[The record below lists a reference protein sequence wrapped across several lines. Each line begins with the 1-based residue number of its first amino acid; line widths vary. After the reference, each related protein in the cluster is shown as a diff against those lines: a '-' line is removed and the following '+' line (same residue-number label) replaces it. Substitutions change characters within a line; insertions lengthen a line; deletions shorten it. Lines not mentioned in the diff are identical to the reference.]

1 MSRTIDERV
10 VEMKFDNKQFETNV
24 RTSMSTLEKLKDSL
38 NMRGAAKSFE
48 ELDKASKKVDMSGLG
63 SAVESVRLKFSALQ
77 VVAITAL
84 QNITNSAISA
94 GERLVRALSIDQV
107 SAGWDK
113 LAKKTTSVA
122 TLVAQGYDMSTVEE
136 QLERLNWFTDETS
149 YNFTDMVDSISKFT
163 AAGQDLKSSVS
174 AMEGIANW
182 AALSG
187 QNASTASRAMYQLSQ
202 AMGAGVMRL
211 EDYKSI
217 QTANMDTA
225 EFRQKCLDA
234 AVALGTLKKQADGT
248 YISIANGLNGT
259 AEAFT
264 KSQFTTQLTKGAWLT
279 SDVMMKV
286 FNDYSAAVDQI
297 YEYAEEKGITASQA
311 IKELGGSV
319 DAFGLKAFLAAQE
332 AKTFADAIDAT
343 KDAVSTGWMKTFEL
357 IFGNYEE
364 QRVLWTDLANALW
377 DVFASGA
384 ERRNAL
390 LEEWADLGGRTTLV
404 EAFWAA
410 WNNVAEVLGIVKEA
424 FREVFPPATGEQ
436 LLSIT
441 KALKSFADSLKISEE
456 TAGKLRR
463 TFKGLF
469 SIVDIFR
476 KLVGG
481 VFRTALKVL
490 CQLLGMADADLL
502 GLTARVGD
510 AITKFRD
517 WLTENNYI
525 TKGLEALVG
534 AISAVIKKIR
544 EWIKKLWDLP
554 QVQNAFK
561 KVSQAVQDCMANFEK
576 YIGIGID
583 KIGEFFSQLKNLDSI
598 TLKDIGAAFKNV
610 GNNILTYFVNIF
622 GSFGTFQD
630 LVNNM
635 RYSVKSRFLE
645 MGESV
650 DGLRNRIF
658 DFVLEARS
666 KVKSNFGIGEI
677 LTLGIGTGLI
687 VTIRKVDKIIA
698 AVKKPLA
705 EIGKVLGNFNGIL
718 VSVKNAVNA
727 SVSEI
732 KSRAVLNVA
741 KSIGI
746 LAASIVVLTLV
757 DQDKLWSAVGALAA
771 LASVMVA
778 VSAAMALINKFL
790 GGNFKN
796 SLSIVSLAAS
806 ILILVA
812 ALKKMEE
819 LDSTK
824 VHNNAAVLGVLGA
837 GLVLFAGLLGKY
849 VPHLSKGALGLVAIA
864 VSLKIIASALKDL
877 DGVDLES
884 LNRSVGILIGIIVGL
899 VIVSVACSSITIG
912 AGAGILALVIALKVL
927 INVLNSFGN
936 LDVAK
941 MRANMDVFS
950 AIFSKFIWL
959 MAASSLAGKNAARGG
974 LGILAMSA
982 ALVLI
987 MISFK
992 MIAGM
997 DIGTLHRVTAV
1008 VTQLLTVFG
1017 RLMVLSIFAGPNAA
1031 KAGVMLLAV
1040 SGALIL
1046 LAGAMVILGHLKPE
1060 GIKQALGII
1069 AVLELLFMGLIAV
1082 TSLAKD
1088 CKGTLIVVAVTIGIL
1103 VAALGA
1109 LSMIEDQSKL
1119 RNVAACLSVIIAAF
1133 TVLVASTSLV
1143 KKATGTMIVMTVIV
1157 AALGGILFA
1166 LSSLPMKSVL
1176 PVAEALSLLLVA
1188 MSASLLILS
1197 GVKYVAPTAMTA
1209 MGIMIAIVAG
1219 LAVIVGVL
1227 ARFDLGNSAEIAV
1240 GLSTLLMSLSKS
1252 CAILTVVGL
1261 GGGAAYAGIG
1271 ALITLIAAM
1280 GVLMEAIGRLVA
1292 DNVLNEEN
1300 LLKAIEILNVIGNGI
1315 GTFIGS
1321 IVGGVMGGIS
1331 SSLPQVGKDLSD
1343 FMTNL
1348 QPFIDG
1354 AKSITHEMLD
1364 GVNALA
1370 QTILILTAANVIDGL
1385 GRWFTGGR
1393 SLSSFA
1399 DEVKPLGT
1407 ALKEFAG
1414 EVKGLNVDD
1423 VAKAAEAGLHLA
1435 EMISLLPTKGGLNK
1449 LFTGSVDIDK
1459 FKTQMGAF
1467 AEGITA
1473 FADKVDGLK
1482 TDDISK
1488 ATDAG
1493 KAIAEMMQ
1501 AFPTTGSTIEKF
1513 FKGETDMSVF
1523 GTQLVSFGKSIKDYA
1538 ESVADLRG
1546 DVVTN
1551 SVTAGKALAE
1561 LANSVPKSGSEFLT
1575 ALIGENNIG
1584 TFGSQIVSFGKA
1596 MKDYAESVTGLKPD
1610 VVENSRNIADTL
1622 VELAKSVPTSGAALK
1637 NLFKGENNIATF
1649 GEQLSDFGKSFVEFY
1664 NSVGE
1669 IEASKLSGI
1678 VTEIDRLVGIATAIG
1693 DTEKGAMSGF
1703 AKGLKDLGK
1712 AGIDGL
1718 INSFNN
1724 ASIQISTVI
1733 DLLIGVIGS
1742 KNEKFVSAGKTMMT
1756 KLASGIKSGGPQCRS
1771 SAASLLSDCLT
1782 AINSRASEF
1791 YSAGLNAAAEF
1802 ANGITA
1808 NTYLAVAR
1816 ASAMAAAAAAAA
1828 RSELDIHS
1836 PSGVG
1841 YGIGEFFGLGFVNAL
1856 GDYTSRSYTAGESI
1870 GNAARE
1876 GLRTAISKLG
1886 EFVENDIDTQ
1896 PTIRPVLDLSNVS
1909 SGVGK
1914 LSALMS
1920 RTQAMKISAGMDR
1933 ESSGTIQNGNEKS
1946 SIANNYNFTQNNY
1959 SPKSLSRIDIYRQ
1972 TKNQF
1977 AALKGLVEA

>member
-48 ELDKASKKVDMSGLG
+48 ELDKASKKVDMSELG

-864 VSLKIIASALKDL
+864 VSLKIMASALKDL
-877 DGVDLES
+877 DGIDLQNI
-884 LNRSVGILIGIIVGL
+884 NRSVGILIGIIVGL
-899 VIVSVACSSITIG
+899 VVVSAACRSITIG
-912 AGAGILALVIALKVL
+912 AGASILALVIALKVL

-1017 RLMVLSIFAGPNAA
+1017 RLIVLSIFAGPNAA

-1040 SGALIL
+1040 SGALVL

-1678 VTEIDRLVGIATAIG
+1678 VTEIDRLVGIATSIG

-1733 DLLIGVIGS
+1733 DLLISVIGS

-1771 SAASLLSDCLT
+1771 AAASLLSDCLT
-1782 AINSRASEF
+1782 AVNNRASAF
-1791 YSAGLNAAAEF
+1791 YTAGMNVASEF
-1802 ANGITA
+1802 ANGIAA
-1808 NTYLAVAR
+1808 NTYLAVAK
-1816 ASAMAAAAAAAA
+1816 AAAMAGAAAAAA

-1836 PSGVG
+1836 PSGIS
-1841 YGIGEFFGLGFVNAL
+1841 YGIGEFFGLGFINAL
-1856 GDYTSRSYTAGESI
+1856 GDYASRSYTAGESI

-1876 GLRTAISKLG
+1876 GLRTAISKIG
-1886 EFVENDIDTQ
+1886 EFVENGIDTQ

-1909 SGVGK
+1909 NGVGK

-1920 RTQAMKISAGMDR
+1920 RTQAMKISAGMER

>member
-113 LAKKTTSVA
+113 LTKKTSSVQ
-122 TLVAQGYDMSTVEE
+122 TLVNSTGKTVDEINSY
-136 QLERLNWFTDETS
+136 LEKLMWYSDETS
-149 YNFTDMVDSISKFT
+149 YGFTDMTSALATMVSSGGDINKLIPMIEGVANATAFAGKGASEFSRIMQYAVNQAYSLGYMQVADWKTIEGATVNSKQLIQSLITAGEELGKIKKGSVTIENFRSTLADKWVDKEVMESGFGAFSKVT
-163 AAGQDLKSSVS
+163 EEIYKGIQD
-174 AMEGIANW
+174 
-182 AALSG
+182 
-187 QNASTASRAMYQLSQ
+187 
-202 AMGAGVMRL
+202 
-211 EDYKSI
+211 
-217 QTANMDTA
+217 
-225 EFRQKCLDA
+225 
-234 AVALGTLKKQADGT
+234 GTFKNYADGLAKIGDKFGEFA
-248 YISIANGLNGT
+248 YR
-259 AEAFT
+259 
-264 KSQFTTQLTKGAWLT
+264 
-279 SDVMMKV
+279 
-286 FNDYSAAVDQI
+286 AA
-297 YEYAEEKGITASQA
+297 AS
-311 IKELGGSV
+311 S
-319 DAFGLKAFLAAQE
+319 QE
-332 AKTFADAIDAT
+332 AKSFAEAIDAT
-343 KDAVSTGWMKTFEL
+343 KDAVSSGWMKTFEL

-364 QRVLWTDLANALW
+364 QRVLWTDLSNALW

-384 ERRNAL
+384 ERRNAV
-390 LEEWADLGGRTTLV
+390 LEEWANLGGRTTLV

-410 WNNVAEVLGIVKEA
+410 WNNVAEVLGVVRDA
-424 FREVFPPATGEQ
+424 FREVFPPATAEQ

-441 KALKSFADSLKISEE
+441 KALKSFADSLKISEDM
-456 TAGKLRR
+456 ADKLRR

-481 VFRTALKVL
+481 VFKTAIKML
-490 CQLLGMADADLL
+490 CQLLGMADTDLL
-502 GLTARVGD
+502 SLTARIGD

-561 KVSQAVQDCMANFEK
+561 KVSQAVKDCMANFEK
-576 YIGIGID
+576 YIGIGIS

-771 LASVMVA
+771 LAGVMVA

-849 VPHLSKGALGLVAIA
+849 VPHLSKGALGLIAIA

-877 DGVDLES
+877 DGIDLQNI
-884 LNRSVGILIGIIVGL
+884 NRSVGILIGIIVGL
-899 VIVSVACSSITIG
+899 VVVSAACSSITIG

-959 MAASSLAGKNAARGG
+959 MAASSLAGKNATRGG

-1008 VTQLLTVFG
+1008 ITQLLTVFG

-1103 VAALGA
+1103 VTALGA

-1119 RNVAACLSVIIAAF
+1119 RNVAVCLSAIIAAF

-1166 LSSLPMKSVL
+1166 LSSLPMNSVL

-1300 LLKAIEILNVIGNGI
+1300 LTKAIEILNVIGNGI

-1321 IVGGVMGGIS
+1321 IVGGVMGGIL

-1414 EVKGLNVDD
+1414 EVKDLNVDD

-1449 LFTGSVDIDK
+1449 LFTGSVDVDK
-1459 FKTQMGAF
+1459 FKTQMAAF

-1473 FADKVDGLK
+1473 FAGKVDGLK

-1523 GTQLVSFGKSIKDYA
+1523 GTQLVGFGESIKKYA
-1538 ESVADLRG
+1538 EKVTGLRADVI
-1546 DVVTN
+1546 DN

-1561 LANSVPKSGSEFLT
+1561 LANAVPKSGSDFLT

-1584 TFGSQIVSFGKA
+1584 TFGSQLVSFGESIK
-1596 MKDYAESVTGLKPD
+1596 KYAEKVTGLKPD
-1610 VVENSRNIADTL
+1610 VVENSRNIANTL

-1637 NLFKGENNIATF
+1637 NLFTGENNIAKF

-1669 IEASKLSGI
+1669 IEASKLAGV
-1678 VTEIDRLVGIATAIG
+1678 VTEIGRLVDIAATIG
-1693 DTEKGAMSGF
+1693 DSEKGAMSGF

-1718 INSFNN
+1718 VNSFND
-1724 ASIQISTVI
+1724 AGIRISAVI
-1733 DLLIGVIGS
+1733 DLLVGIIGS

-1756 KLASGIKSGGPQCRS
+1756 KLASGIKFGGPQCRS
-1771 SAASLLSDCLT
+1771 SAASILSDCIT
-1782 AINSRASEF
+1782 AINSKASEF
-1791 YSAGLNAAAEF
+1791 YSAGLNSAEKF
-1802 ANGITA
+1802 ANGIAA

-1816 ASAMAAAAAAAA
+1816 ASEMAAAAAAAA
-1828 RSELDIHS
+1828 G
-1836 PSGVG
+1836 SG
-1841 YGIGEFFGLGFVNAL
+1841 IE
-1856 GDYTSRSYTAGESI
+1856 I
-1870 GNAARE
+1870 
-1876 GLRTAISKLG
+1876 
-1886 EFVENDIDTQ
+1886 Q

-1909 SGVGK
+1909 NGVGK
-1914 LSALMS
+1914 LTALMS
-1920 RTQAMKISAGMDR
+1920 KTQAMKISAGMNR
-1933 ESSGTIQNGNEKS
+1933 ESSGTNQNGNDKTS
-1946 SIANNYNFTQNNY
+1946 VANNYNFTQNNY

>member
-864 VSLKIIASALKDL
+864 VSLKIMASALKDL
-877 DGVDLES
+877 DGIDLQNI
-884 LNRSVGILIGIIVGL
+884 NRSVGILIGIIVGL
-899 VIVSVACSSITIG
+899 VVVSAACSSITIG
-912 AGAGILALVIALKVL
+912 AGASILALVIALKVL

-1017 RLMVLSIFAGPNAA
+1017 RLIVLSIFAGPNAA

-1040 SGALIL
+1040 SGALVL

-1133 TVLVASTSLV
+1133 TILVASTSLV

-1166 LSSLPMKSVL
+1166 LSSLPMNSVL

-1300 LLKAIEILNVIGNGI
+1300 LTKAIEILNVIGNGI

-1321 IVGGVMGGIS
+1321 IVGGIMGGIS

-1385 GRWFTGGR
+1385 SRWFTGGR

-1399 DEVKPLGT
+1399 DEIKPLGT

-1449 LFTGSVDIDK
+1449 LFTGSVDVDK
-1459 FKTQMGAF
+1459 FKTQMAAF

-1473 FADKVDGLK
+1473 FAGKVDGLK

-1523 GTQLVSFGKSIKDYA
+1523 GTQLVGFGESMKGYA
-1538 ESVADLRG
+1538 ESVAGLRG
-1546 DVVTN
+1546 DVINN

-1561 LANSVPKSGSEFLT
+1561 LANTVPKSGSDFLT

-1584 TFGSQIVSFGKA
+1584 TFGTQIVSFGEA
-1596 MKDYAESVTGLKPD
+1596 MKSYAESVTGLKPD
-1610 VVENSRNIADTL
+1610 VVENSRNIANTL
-1622 VELAKSVPTSGAALK
+1622 IELAKSVPTSGAALK
-1637 NLFKGENNIATF
+1637 NLFTGENNIAKF

-1669 IEASKLSGI
+1669 IEASKLTGI
-1678 VTEIDRLVGIATAIG
+1678 VTEIGRLVDITATIG
-1693 DTEKGAMSGF
+1693 DSEKGAMSGF
-1703 AKGLKDLGK
+1703 AKGLKDLSK

-1718 INSFNN
+1718 VNSFND
-1724 ASIQISTVI
+1724 AGVRISAVI
-1733 DLLIGVIGS
+1733 DLLVGIIGS

-1756 KLASGIKSGGPQCRS
+1756 KLASGIKSGGSQCRS
-1771 SAASLLSDCLT
+1771 SAASILSDCIT
-1782 AINSRASEF
+1782 AINSKASEF
-1791 YSAGLNAAAEF
+1791 YSAGLNSAEKF
-1802 ANGITA
+1802 ANGIAA

-1816 ASAMAAAAAAAA
+1816 ASEMAAAAAAAA
-1828 RSELDIHS
+1828 G
-1836 PSGVG
+1836 SG
-1841 YGIGEFFGLGFVNAL
+1841 IE
-1856 GDYTSRSYTAGESI
+1856 I
-1870 GNAARE
+1870 
-1876 GLRTAISKLG
+1876 
-1886 EFVENDIDTQ
+1886 Q

-1909 SGVGK
+1909 NGVGK
-1914 LSALMS
+1914 LTALTS
-1920 RTQAMKISAGMDR
+1920 KTQAMKISAGMNR
-1933 ESSGTIQNGNEKS
+1933 ESSGTNQNGNDKTS
-1946 SIANNYNFTQNNY
+1946 VANNYNFTQNNY

>member
-113 LAKKTTSVA
+113 LTKKTSSVQ
-122 TLVAQGYDMSTVEE
+122 TLVNSTGKTVDEINSY
-136 QLERLNWFTDETS
+136 LEKLMWYSDETS
-149 YNFTDMVDSISKFT
+149 YGFTDMTSALATMVSSGGDINKLIPMIEGVANATAFAGKGASEFSRIMQYAVNQAYSLGYMQVQDWKTIEGATVNSKQLIQSLITAGEELGKIKKGSVTIENFRSTLADKWVDKEVMESGFGAFSKVT
-163 AAGQDLKSSVS
+163 EEIYKGIQD
-174 AMEGIANW
+174 
-182 AALSG
+182 
-187 QNASTASRAMYQLSQ
+187 
-202 AMGAGVMRL
+202 
-211 EDYKSI
+211 
-217 QTANMDTA
+217 
-225 EFRQKCLDA
+225 
-234 AVALGTLKKQADGT
+234 GTFKNYADGLAKIGDKFGEFA
-248 YISIANGLNGT
+248 YR
-259 AEAFT
+259 
-264 KSQFTTQLTKGAWLT
+264 
-279 SDVMMKV
+279 
-286 FNDYSAAVDQI
+286 AA
-297 YEYAEEKGITASQA
+297 AS
-311 IKELGGSV
+311 S
-319 DAFGLKAFLAAQE
+319 QE
-332 AKTFADAIDAT
+332 AKSFAEAIDAT
-343 KDAVSTGWMKTFEL
+343 KDAVSSGWMKTFEL

-364 QRVLWTDLANALW
+364 QRVLWTDLSNALW

-384 ERRNAL
+384 ERRNAV
-390 LEEWADLGGRTTLV
+390 LEEWANLGGRTTLV

-410 WNNVAEVLGIVKEA
+410 WNNVAEVLGVVRDA
-424 FREVFPPATGEQ
+424 FREVFPPATAEQ

-441 KALKSFADSLKISEE
+441 KALKSFADSLKISED
-456 TAGKLRR
+456 TADKLRR

-481 VFRTALKVL
+481 VFKTAIKML
-490 CQLLGMADADLL
+490 CQLLGMADTDLL
-502 GLTARVGD
+502 SLTARIGD
-510 AITKFRD
+510 VITKFRD

-576 YIGIGID
+576 YIGIGIN

-610 GNNILTYFVNIF
+610 GNTILTYFVNIF
-622 GSFGTFQD
+622 GSFGNFQD
-630 LVNNM
+630 LVNKM
-635 RYSVKSRFLE
+635 RYTVKTRFLE
-645 MGESV
+645 MSESV

-677 LTLGIGTGLI
+677 LTLGVGTGLI
-687 VTIRKVDKIIA
+687 ATIRKVNKIIA

-727 SVSEI
+727 HISEI

-741 KSIGI
+741 RSIEILAKSIGI
-746 LAASIVVLTLV
+746 IAASIVVLTLV

-771 LASVMVA
+771 LAGVLVA
-778 VSAAMALINKFL
+778 VSAAMAVINKFL

-796 SLSIVSLAAS
+796 SLSIVSMAAS

-824 VHNNAAVLGVLGA
+824 VYNSAAVLGVLGA
-837 GLVLFAGLLGKY
+837 GLVLFAGLLGKL

-912 AGAGILALVIALKVL
+912 AGAGILALVISLKIL
-927 INVLNSFGN
+927 INVLKSFGDLN
-936 LDVAK
+936 VAK
-941 MRANMDVFS
+941 MRASMDVFS

-959 MAASSLAGKNAARGG
+959 MAVSSLAGKNAARGG

-1119 RNVAACLSVIIAAF
+1119 RNVAVCLSAIIAAF

-1166 LSSLPMKSVL
+1166 LSSLPMNSVL

-1197 GVKYVAPTAMTA
+1197 GVKYVALTA
-1209 MGIMIAIVAG
+1209 MGIMIAIVVG

-1300 LLKAIEILNVIGNGI
+1300 LTKAIEILNVIGNGI

-1321 IVGGVMGGIS
+1321 IVGGIMGGIS

-1385 GRWFTGGR
+1385 SRWFTGGR

-1414 EVKGLNVDD
+1414 EVKDLNVDD

-1449 LFTGSVDIDK
+1449 LFTGSVDVDK
-1459 FKTQMGAF
+1459 FKTQMAAF

-1473 FADKVDGLK
+1473 FAGKVDGLK

-1523 GTQLVSFGKSIKDYA
+1523 GTQLVGFGESIKKYA
-1538 ESVADLRG
+1538 EKVTGLRADVI
-1546 DVVTN
+1546 DN

-1561 LANSVPKSGSEFLT
+1561 LANAVPKSGSDFLT

-1584 TFGSQIVSFGKA
+1584 TFGSQLVSFGESIK
-1596 MKDYAESVTGLKPD
+1596 KYAEKVTGLKPD
-1610 VVENSRNIADTL
+1610 VVENSRNIANTL

-1637 NLFKGENNIATF
+1637 NLFTGENNIAKF
-1649 GEQLSDFGKSFVEFY
+1649 GEQLSDFGKSFVDFY

-1669 IEASKLSGI
+1669 IEASKLTGI
-1678 VTEIDRLVGIATAIG
+1678 VTEIGRLVDIAATIG
-1693 DTEKGAMSGF
+1693 DAEKGAMSGF

-1718 INSFNN
+1718 INSFAN
-1724 ASIQISTVI
+1724 AGTQISTAI
-1733 DLLIGVIGS
+1733 DLLVGVIGS
-1742 KNEKFVSAGKTMMT
+1742 KNEKFVSAGKTMMI

-1771 SAASLLSDCLT
+1771 STASLLSDCLT
-1782 AINSRASEF
+1782 AINSRASDF

-1836 PSGVG
+1836 PSGVS

-1856 GDYTSRSYTAGESI
+1856 GDYANRSYAAGESI

-1876 GLRTAISKLG
+1876 GLRTAISKIG
-1886 EFVENDIDTQ
+1886 EFVENGIDTQ

-1977 AALKGLVEA
+1977 AALKGLVET

>member
-390 LEEWADLGGRTTLV
+390 LKEWADLGGRTTLV

-410 WNNVAEVLGIVKEA
+410 WNNVAEVLGVVRDA

-436 LLSIT
+436 LLNIT
-441 KALKSFADSLKISEE
+441 KALKSFADSLKISED

-534 AISAVIKKIR
+534 AISTVIKKIR

-864 VSLKIIASALKDL
+864 VSLKIMASALKDL
-877 DGVDLES
+877 DGIDLQNI
-884 LNRSVGILIGIIVGL
+884 NRSVGILIGIIVGL
-899 VIVSVACSSITIG
+899 VVVSAACSSITIG
-912 AGAGILALVIALKVL
+912 AGASILALVIALKVL

-1040 SGALIL
+1040 SGALVL

-1088 CKGTLIVVAVTIGIL
+1088 CKGTLIVIAVTIGIL

-1119 RNVAACLSVIIAAF
+1119 RNVATCLSVIIAAF

-1166 LSSLPMKSVL
+1166 LSSLPMNSVL

-1300 LLKAIEILNVIGNGI
+1300 LMKAIEILNVIGNGI

-1449 LFTGSVDIDK
+1449 LFTGSVDVDK

-1493 KAIAEMMQ
+1493 KAIAEMMR

-1523 GTQLVSFGKSIKDYA
+1523 GTQLVDFGKAMNDYST
-1538 ESVADLRG
+1538 SVADLDKG
-1546 DVVTN
+1546 VVDN
-1551 SVTAGKALAE
+1551 SVSAGKALSE
-1561 LANSVPKSGSEFLT
+1561 LANSIPKNGGAVSKAIFGESN
-1575 ALIGENNIG
+1575 IGE
-1584 TFGSQIVSFGKA
+1584 FGNQLIAFGKA
-1596 MKDYAESVTGLKPD
+1596 MNDYSTSVADLDKGIVD
-1610 VVENSRNIADTL
+1610 NSIAIGNTL

-1678 VTEIDRLVGIATAIG
+1678 VTEIDRLVGIATSIG
-1693 DTEKGAMSGF
+1693 DAEKGAMSGF

-1724 ASIQISTVI
+1724 ASIQINAVI

-1756 KLASGIKSGGPQCRS
+1756 KLASGIRSGGPQCRS
-1771 SAASLLSDCLT
+1771 SAVSLLSECLT
-1782 AINSRASEF
+1782 ATNSRASEF

-1836 PSGVG
+1836 PSGIS

-1856 GDYTSRSYTAGESI
+1856 GDYANRSYTAGESI

-1876 GLRTAISKLG
+1876 GLRTAISKIG
-1886 EFVENDIDTQ
+1886 EFVENGIDTQ

-1920 RTQAMKISAGMDR
+1920 RTQAMKISAGIER

>member
-113 LAKKTTSVA
+113 LTKKTSSVQ
-122 TLVAQGYDMSTVEE
+122 TLVNSTGKTVDEINSY
-136 QLERLNWFTDETS
+136 LEKLMWYSDETS
-149 YNFTDMVDSISKFT
+149 YGFTDMTSALATMVSSGGDINKLIPMIEGVANATAFAGKGASEFSRIMQYAVNQAYSLGYMQVADWKTIEGATVNSKQLIQSLITAGEELGKIKKGSVTIENFRSTLADKWVDKEVMESGFGAFSKVT
-163 AAGQDLKSSVS
+163 EEIYKGIQD
-174 AMEGIANW
+174 
-182 AALSG
+182 
-187 QNASTASRAMYQLSQ
+187 
-202 AMGAGVMRL
+202 
-211 EDYKSI
+211 
-217 QTANMDTA
+217 
-225 EFRQKCLDA
+225 
-234 AVALGTLKKQADGT
+234 GTFKNYADGLAKIGDKFGEFA
-248 YISIANGLNGT
+248 YR
-259 AEAFT
+259 
-264 KSQFTTQLTKGAWLT
+264 
-279 SDVMMKV
+279 
-286 FNDYSAAVDQI
+286 AA
-297 YEYAEEKGITASQA
+297 AS
-311 IKELGGSV
+311 S
-319 DAFGLKAFLAAQE
+319 QE
-332 AKTFADAIDAT
+332 AKSFAEAIDAT
-343 KDAVSTGWMKTFEL
+343 KDAVSSGWMKTFEL

-364 QRVLWTDLANALW
+364 QRVLWTDLSNALW

-384 ERRNAL
+384 ERRNAV
-390 LEEWADLGGRTTLV
+390 LEEWANLGGRTTLV

-410 WNNVAEVLGIVKEA
+410 WNNVAEVLGVVRDA
-424 FREVFPPATGEQ
+424 FREVFPPATAEQ

-441 KALKSFADSLKISEE
+441 KALKSFADSLKISED
-456 TAGKLRR
+456 TADKLRR

-469 SIVDIFR
+469 SVVDIFR

-481 VFRTALKVL
+481 VFKTAIKLL
-490 CQLLGMADADLL
+490 CQLLGMADTDLL
-502 GLTARVGD
+502 SLTARIGD

-561 KVSQAVQDCMANFEK
+561 KVSQAVKDCMANFEK
-576 YIGIGID
+576 YIGIGIS

-771 LASVMVA
+771 LAGVMVA

-849 VPHLSKGALGLVAIA
+849 VPHLSKGALGLIAIA

-877 DGVDLES
+877 DGIDLQNI
-884 LNRSVGILIGIIVGL
+884 NRSVGILIGIIVGL
-899 VIVSVACSSITIG
+899 VVVSAACSSITIG

-959 MAASSLAGKNAARGG
+959 MAASSLAGKNATRGG

-1119 RNVAACLSVIIAAF
+1119 RNVAVCLSAIIAAF

-1166 LSSLPMKSVL
+1166 LSSLPMNSVL

-1227 ARFDLGNSAEIAV
+1227 ARFDLGNSAEIAF

-1252 CAILTVVGL
+1252 CAILAVVGL

-1300 LLKAIEILNVIGNGI
+1300 LTKAIEILNVIGNGI

-1414 EVKGLNVDD
+1414 EVKDLNVDD

-1449 LFTGSVDIDK
+1449 LFTGSVDVDK
-1459 FKTQMGAF
+1459 FKTQMAAF

-1473 FADKVDGLK
+1473 FAGKVDGLK

-1523 GTQLVSFGKSIKDYA
+1523 GTQLVGFGESMQKYA

-1546 DVVTN
+1546 DVVNN

-1561 LANSVPKSGSEFLT
+1561 LANSIPKNGGAISKAIFGESN
-1575 ALIGENNIG
+1575 IGE
-1584 TFGSQIVSFGKA
+1584 FGNQIVGFGESMQK
-1596 MKDYAESVTGLKPD
+1596 YAESVTGLDPD
-1610 VVENSRNIADTL
+1610 VVENSRNIANTL

-1637 NLFKGENNIATF
+1637 NLFTGENNIAKF

-1669 IEASKLSGI
+1669 IEASKLTGI
-1678 VTEIDRLVGIATAIG
+1678 VTEIGRLVDIAATIG

-1718 INSFNN
+1718 VNSFND
-1724 ASIQISTVI
+1724 ASIRISAVI
-1733 DLLIGVIGS
+1733 DLLIGIIGS

-1782 AINSRASEF
+1782 AINRKASEF
-1791 YSAGLNAAAEF
+1791 YSAGLNAAEEF
-1802 ANGITA
+1802 ANGIAA

-1816 ASAMAAAAAAAA
+1816 ASEMAAAAAAAA
-1828 RSELDIHS
+1828 G
-1836 PSGVG
+1836 SG
-1841 YGIGEFFGLGFVNAL
+1841 IE
-1856 GDYTSRSYTAGESI
+1856 I
-1870 GNAARE
+1870 
-1876 GLRTAISKLG
+1876 
-1886 EFVENDIDTQ
+1886 Q

-1909 SGVGK
+1909 KGVGK
-1914 LSALMS
+1914 LTALTS
-1920 RTQAMKISAGMDR
+1920 KTQAMKISAGMDR
-1933 ESSGTIQNGNEKS
+1933 ENSGTNQNGNEKS

-1977 AALKGLVEA
+1977 AALKGLVET

>member
-48 ELDKASKKVDMSGLG
+48 ELDKASKKVDMSELG

-84 QNITNSAISA
+84 QNITNSAINA
-94 GERLVRALSIDQV
+94 GERLVRSLSIDQV

-113 LAKKTTSVA
+113 LTKKTSSVQ
-122 TLVAQGYDMSTVEE
+122 TLVNSTGKTVDEINSY
-136 QLERLNWFTDETS
+136 LEKLMWYSDETS
-149 YNFTDMVDSISKFT
+149 YGFTDMTSALATMVSSGGDINKLIPMIEGVANATAFAGKGASEFSRIMQYAVNQAYSLGYMQVQDWKTIEGATVNSKQLIQSLITAGEELGKIKKGSVTIENFRSTLADKWVDKEVMESGFGAFSKVT
-163 AAGQDLKSSVS
+163 EEIYKGIQD
-174 AMEGIANW
+174 
-182 AALSG
+182 
-187 QNASTASRAMYQLSQ
+187 
-202 AMGAGVMRL
+202 
-211 EDYKSI
+211 
-217 QTANMDTA
+217 
-225 EFRQKCLDA
+225 
-234 AVALGTLKKQADGT
+234 GTFKNYADGLAKIGDKFGEFA
-248 YISIANGLNGT
+248 YR
-259 AEAFT
+259 
-264 KSQFTTQLTKGAWLT
+264 
-279 SDVMMKV
+279 
-286 FNDYSAAVDQI
+286 AA
-297 YEYAEEKGITASQA
+297 AS
-311 IKELGGSV
+311 S
-319 DAFGLKAFLAAQE
+319 QE
-332 AKTFADAIDAT
+332 AKSFAEAIDAT
-343 KDAVSTGWMKTFEL
+343 KDAVSSGWMKTFEL

-364 QRVLWTDLANALW
+364 QRVLWTDLSNALW

-384 ERRNAL
+384 ERRNAV
-390 LEEWADLGGRTTLV
+390 LEEWANLGGRTTLV

-410 WNNVAEVLGIVKEA
+410 WNNVAEVLGVVRDA
-424 FREVFPPATGEQ
+424 FREVFPPATAEQ

-441 KALKSFADSLKISEE
+441 KALKSFADSLKISED
-456 TAGKLRR
+456 TADKLRR

-481 VFRTALKVL
+481 VFKTAIKML
-490 CQLLGMADADLL
+490 CQLLGMADTDLL
-502 GLTARVGD
+502 SLTARIGD
-510 AITKFRD
+510 VITKFRD

-534 AISAVIKKIR
+534 AISEVIKKIR

-561 KVSQAVQDCMANFEK
+561 KVSQAVQDCMVNFEK
-576 YIGIGID
+576 YIGIGIS

-771 LASVMVA
+771 LAGVMVA

-849 VPHLSKGALGLVAIA
+849 VPHLSKGALGLIAIA

-877 DGVDLES
+877 DGIDLQNI
-884 LNRSVGILIGIIVGL
+884 NRSVGILIGIIVGL
-899 VIVSVACSSITIG
+899 VVVSAACSSITIG

-959 MAASSLAGKNAARGG
+959 MAASSLAGKNATRGG

-1119 RNVAACLSVIIAAF
+1119 RNVAVCLSAIIAAF

-1166 LSSLPMKSVL
+1166 LSSLPMNSVL

-1227 ARFDLGNSAEIAV
+1227 ARFDLGNSAEIAF

-1252 CAILTVVGL
+1252 CAILAVVGL

-1300 LLKAIEILNVIGNGI
+1300 LTKAIEILNVIGNGI

-1393 SLSSFA
+1393 SLSAFA

-1414 EVKGLNVDD
+1414 EVKDLNVDD

-1449 LFTGSVDIDK
+1449 LFTGSVDVDK
-1459 FKTQMGAF
+1459 FKTQMAAF

-1473 FADKVDGLK
+1473 FAGKVDGLK

-1523 GTQLVSFGKSIKDYA
+1523 GTQLVGFGESIKTYA
-1538 ESVADLRG
+1538 DSVDGLKVS
-1546 DVVTN
+1546 VVEN

-1561 LANSVPKSGSEFLT
+1561 LANNVPKSGSEFLT

-1584 TFGSQIVSFGKA
+1584 TFGTQIVSFGEA
-1596 MKDYAESVTGLKPD
+1596 MKDYADSVDGLNGD

-1622 VELAKSVPTSGAALK
+1622 VELAKSVPTSGATLK

-1669 IEASKLSGI
+1669 IEASKLAGV
-1678 VTEIDRLVGIATAIG
+1678 VTEIGRLVDIAATIG
-1693 DTEKGAMSGF
+1693 DSEKGAMSGF

-1718 INSFNN
+1718 VNSFAN
-1724 ASIQISTVI
+1724 AGMQISTAI
-1733 DLLIGVIGS
+1733 DLLVGIIGS

-1771 SAASLLSDCLT
+1771 SAASILSDCIT
-1782 AINSRASEF
+1782 AINRKASEF
-1791 YSAGLNAAAEF
+1791 YSAGLNAAEEF
-1802 ANGITA
+1802 ANGIAA

-1816 ASAMAAAAAAAA
+1816 ASEMAAAAAAAA
-1828 RSELDIHS
+1828 G
-1836 PSGVG
+1836 SG
-1841 YGIGEFFGLGFVNAL
+1841 IE
-1856 GDYTSRSYTAGESI
+1856 I
-1870 GNAARE
+1870 
-1876 GLRTAISKLG
+1876 
-1886 EFVENDIDTQ
+1886 Q

-1909 SGVGK
+1909 KGVGK
-1914 LSALMS
+1914 LTALTS
-1920 RTQAMKISAGMDR
+1920 KTQAMKISAGMDR
-1933 ESSGTIQNGNEKS
+1933 ENSGINQNGNEKS

-1977 AALKGLVEA
+1977 AALKGLVET

>member
-864 VSLKIIASALKDL
+864 VSLKIMASALKDL
-877 DGVDLES
+877 DGIDLQNI
-884 LNRSVGILIGIIVGL
+884 NRSVGILIGIIVGL
-899 VIVSVACSSITIG
+899 VVVSAACSSITIG
-912 AGAGILALVIALKVL
+912 AGASILALVIALKVL

-1017 RLMVLSIFAGPNAA
+1017 RLIVLSIFAGPNAA

-1040 SGALIL
+1040 SGALVL

-1133 TVLVASTSLV
+1133 TILVASTSLV

-1166 LSSLPMKSVL
+1166 LSSLPMNSVL

-1300 LLKAIEILNVIGNGI
+1300 LMKAIEILNVIGNGI

-1364 GVNALA
+1364 SVNALA

-1493 KAIAEMMQ
+1493 KAIAEMMR
-1501 AFPTTGSTIEKF
+1501 AFPTTGSTIKKF
-1513 FKGETDMSVF
+1513 FSGEIDMTVF
-1523 GTQLVSFGKSIKDYA
+1523 GTQLTSFGDAMKKYA
-1538 ESVADLRG
+1538 DSVDGLKISVIDNSVA
-1546 DVVTN
+1546 
-1551 SVTAGKALAE
+1551 AGKALTE
-1561 LANSVPKSGSEFLT
+1561 LANTVPKSGSE
-1575 ALIGENNIG
+1575 IGRAFAGELNIG
-1584 TFGSQIVSFGKA
+1584 TFGAQLVEFGNA
-1596 MKDYAESVTGLKPD
+1596 MKSYADNVDGLKGS
-1610 VVENSRNIADTL
+1610 VVDNSVAIGKTL
-1622 VELAKSVPTSGAALK
+1622 IELANTVPQSGAGIK
-1637 NLFKGENNIATF
+1637 KLFSGEINIATF

-1669 IEASKLSGI
+1669 IEASKLTGI
-1678 VTEIDRLVGIATAIG
+1678 VTEIERLVGIASTIG
-1693 DTEKGAMSGF
+1693 DVEKGAMSGF

-1742 KNEKFVSAGKTMMT
+1742 KNEKFVSAGKTMMA
-1756 KLASGIKSGGPQCRS
+1756 KLASGIRSGGPQCRS

-1836 PSGVG
+1836 PSGVS

-1856 GDYTSRSYTAGESI
+1856 GDYANRSYTAGESI

-1876 GLRTAISKLG
+1876 GLRTAISKIG
-1886 EFVENDIDTQ
+1886 EFVENGIDTQ

-1920 RTQAMKISAGMDR
+1920 RTQAMKISAGIER

>member
-48 ELDKASKKVDMSGLG
+48 ELDKASKKVDMSELG

-864 VSLKIIASALKDL
+864 VSLKIMASALKDL
-877 DGVDLES
+877 DGIDLQNI
-884 LNRSVGILIGIIVGL
+884 NRSVGILIGIIVGL
-899 VIVSVACSSITIG
+899 VVVSAACRSITIG
-912 AGAGILALVIALKVL
+912 AGASILALVIALKVL

-1017 RLMVLSIFAGPNAA
+1017 RLIVLSIFAGPNAA

-1040 SGALIL
+1040 SGALVL

-1493 KAIAEMMQ
+1493 KAIAEMMR
-1501 AFPTTGSTIEKF
+1501 AFPTTGSTIKKF
-1513 FKGETDMSVF
+1513 FSGEINMTVF
-1523 GTQLVSFGKSIKDYA
+1523 GTQLTAFGDAMKKYA
-1538 ESVADLRG
+1538 DSVDGLKISVIDNSVA
-1546 DVVTN
+1546 
-1551 SVTAGKALAE
+1551 AGKALTE
-1561 LANSVPKSGSEFLT
+1561 LANTVPKSGSE
-1575 ALIGENNIG
+1575 IGRAFAGELNIG
-1584 TFGSQIVSFGKA
+1584 TFGMQLVEFGNA
-1596 MKDYAESVTGLKPD
+1596 MKSYADNVDGLKGS
-1610 VVENSRNIADTL
+1610 VVDNSVAIGKTL
-1622 VELAKSVPTSGAALK
+1622 IELANTVPQSGAGIK
-1637 NLFKGENNIATF
+1637 KLFSGEINIATF
-1649 GEQLSDFGKSFVEFY
+1649 GEQLAAFGNSFAEFY
-1664 NSVGE
+1664 TSVGE
-1669 IEASKLSGI
+1669 IEASKLTGI
-1678 VTEIDRLVGIATAIG
+1678 VTEIDRLVGIANAIG

-1718 INSFNN
+1718 VNSFAN
-1724 ASIQISTVI
+1724 AGTQIGTAI
-1733 DLLIGVIGS
+1733 DLLVGVIGS

-1756 KLASGIKSGGPQCRS
+1756 KLASGIKSGAQQCRS
-1771 SAASLLSDCLT
+1771 AAASLLSDCLT
-1782 AINSRASEF
+1782 AVNNRASAF
-1791 YSAGLNAAAEF
+1791 YTAGMNVASEF
-1802 ANGITA
+1802 ANGISA
-1808 NTYLAVAR
+1808 NTYLAVAK
-1816 ASAMAAAAAAAA
+1816 AAAMAGAAAAAA

-1836 PSGVG
+1836 PSGIS
-1841 YGIGEFFGLGFVNAL
+1841 YGIGEFFGLGFINAL
-1856 GDYTSRSYTAGESI
+1856 GDYASRSYTAGESI

-1876 GLRTAISKLG
+1876 GLRTAISKIG
-1886 EFVENDIDTQ
+1886 EFVENGIDTQ

-1909 SGVGK
+1909 NGVGK

-1920 RTQAMKISAGMDR
+1920 RTQAMKISAGMER

>member
-48 ELDKASKKVDMSGLG
+48 ELDKASKKVDMTGLG

-107 SAGWDK
+107 SAGWNK
-113 LAKKTTSVA
+113 LTKKTSSVQ
-122 TLVAQGYDMSTVEE
+122 TLVNSTGKTVDEINSY
-136 QLERLNWFTDETS
+136 LEKLMWYSDETS
-149 YNFTDMVDSISKFT
+149 YGFTDMTSALATMVSSGGDINKLIPMIEGVANATAFAGKGASEFSRIMQYAVNQAYSLGYMQVADWKTIEGATVNSKQLIQSLITAGEELGKIKKGSVTIENFRSTLADKWVDKEVMESGFGAFSKVT
-163 AAGQDLKSSVS
+163 EEIYKGIQD
-174 AMEGIANW
+174 
-182 AALSG
+182 
-187 QNASTASRAMYQLSQ
+187 
-202 AMGAGVMRL
+202 
-211 EDYKSI
+211 
-217 QTANMDTA
+217 
-225 EFRQKCLDA
+225 
-234 AVALGTLKKQADGT
+234 GTFKNYADGLAKIGDKFGEFA
-248 YISIANGLNGT
+248 YR
-259 AEAFT
+259 
-264 KSQFTTQLTKGAWLT
+264 
-279 SDVMMKV
+279 
-286 FNDYSAAVDQI
+286 AA
-297 YEYAEEKGITASQA
+297 AS
-311 IKELGGSV
+311 S
-319 DAFGLKAFLAAQE
+319 QE
-332 AKTFADAIDAT
+332 AKSFAEAIDAT
-343 KDAVSTGWMKTFEL
+343 KDAVSSGWMKTFEL

-364 QRVLWTDLANALW
+364 QRVLWTDLSNALW

-384 ERRNAL
+384 ERRNAV
-390 LEEWADLGGRTTLV
+390 LEEWANLGGRTTLV

-410 WNNVAEVLGIVKEA
+410 WNNVAEVLGVVRDA
-424 FREVFPPATGEQ
+424 FREVFPPATAEQ

-441 KALKSFADSLKISEE
+441 KALKSFADSLKISED
-456 TAGKLRR
+456 TADKLRR

-481 VFRTALKVL
+481 VFKTAIKML
-490 CQLLGMADADLL
+490 CQLLGMADTDLL
-502 GLTARVGD
+502 SLTARIGD
-510 AITKFRD
+510 VITKFRD

-544 EWIKKLWDLP
+544 EWIKKLLDLP

-561 KVSQAVQDCMANFEK
+561 KVSQAVQDCMVNFEK
-576 YIGIGID
+576 YIGIGIS

-771 LASVMVA
+771 LAGVMVA

-849 VPHLSKGALGLVAIA
+849 VPHLSKGALGLIAIA
-864 VSLKIIASALKDL
+864 VSLKIIASVLKDL
-877 DGVDLES
+877 DGIDLQNI
-884 LNRSVGILIGIIVGL
+884 NRSVGILIGIIVGL
-899 VIVSVACSSITIG
+899 VVVSAACSSITIG

-936 LDVAK
+936 LDVVK

-1119 RNVAACLSVIIAAF
+1119 RNVAVCLSAIIAAF
-1133 TVLVASTSLV
+1133 AILVASTSLV
-1143 KKATGTMIVMTVIV
+1143 KEAYKTMIVMTVIV
-1157 AALGGILFA
+1157 AALGSILFG
-1166 LSSLPMKSVL
+1166 LSGLPMNSVL
-1176 PVAEALSLLLVA
+1176 SVAEALSLLLVA
-1188 MSASLLILS
+1188 MSASLFILS
-1197 GVKYVAPTAMTA
+1197 GVKDVAPTAMTA
-1209 MGIMIAIVAG
+1209 MGIMVAIVLG
-1219 LAVIVGVL
+1219 LAVIVGIL
-1227 ARFDLGNSAEIAV
+1227 SQFDLGNSADLAV

-1252 CAILTVVGL
+1252 CAILAVVGL
-1261 GGGAAYAGIG
+1261 GRKAAFIGIG
-1271 ALITLIAAM
+1271 ALIALIASV
-1280 GVLMEAIGRLVA
+1280 GTLMEVMGRLA
-1292 DNVLNEEN
+1292 KHNILNEEN
-1300 LLKAIEILNVIGNGI
+1300 LTKAIGILNMIGNGI
-1315 GTFIGS
+1315 GSFFGN
-1321 IVGGVMGGIS
+1321 IVGGFMSGIS
-1331 SSLPQVGKDLSD
+1331 SNLPQIGKDLSD
-1343 FMTNL
+1343 FMTKL

-1414 EVKGLNVDD
+1414 EVKDLNVDD

-1449 LFTGSVDIDK
+1449 LFTGSVDVDK
-1459 FKTQMGAF
+1459 FKTQMAAF

-1473 FADKVDGLK
+1473 FAGKVDGLK

-1523 GTQLVSFGKSIKDYA
+1523 GTQLVGFGESMKGYA
-1538 ESVADLRG
+1538 ESVAGLRG
-1546 DVVTN
+1546 DVINN

-1561 LANSVPKSGSEFLT
+1561 LANTVPKSGSDFLT

-1584 TFGSQIVSFGKA
+1584 TFGTQIVSFGEA
-1596 MKDYAESVTGLKPD
+1596 MKSYAESVTGLKPD
-1610 VVENSRNIADTL
+1610 VVENSRNIANTL

-1637 NLFKGENNIATF
+1637 NLFTGENNIAKF

-1669 IEASKLSGI
+1669 IEASKLTGI
-1678 VTEIDRLVGIATAIG
+1678 VTEIGRLVDIAATIG
-1693 DTEKGAMSGF
+1693 DSEKGAMSGF

-1718 INSFNN
+1718 VNSFND
-1724 ASIQISTVI
+1724 AGVRISAVI
-1733 DLLIGVIGS
+1733 DLLVGIIGS

-1756 KLASGIKSGGPQCRS
+1756 KLASGIKSGGSQCRS
-1771 SAASLLSDCLT
+1771 SAASILSDCLT
-1782 AINSRASEF
+1782 AINGKASEF

-1808 NTYLAVAR
+1808 NAYLAVAR
-1816 ASAMAAAAAAAA
+1816 ASEMAAAAAAAA
-1828 RSELDIHS
+1828 G
-1836 PSGVG
+1836 SG
-1841 YGIGEFFGLGFVNAL
+1841 IE
-1856 GDYTSRSYTAGESI
+1856 I
-1870 GNAARE
+1870 
-1876 GLRTAISKLG
+1876 
-1886 EFVENDIDTQ
+1886 Q

-1914 LSALMS
+1914 LTALMS
-1920 RTQAMKISAGMDR
+1920 KTQAMKISAGMNR
-1933 ESSGTIQNGNEKS
+1933 ESSGTNQNGNDKTS
-1946 SIANNYNFTQNNY
+1946 VANNYNFTQNNY

>member
-48 ELDKASKKVDMSGLG
+48 ELDKASKKVDMSELG

-864 VSLKIIASALKDL
+864 VSLKIMASALKDL
-877 DGVDLES
+877 DGIDLQNI
-884 LNRSVGILIGIIVGL
+884 NRSVGILIGIIVGL
-899 VIVSVACSSITIG
+899 VVVSAACRSITIG
-912 AGAGILALVIALKVL
+912 AGASILALVIALKVL

-1017 RLMVLSIFAGPNAA
+1017 RLIVLSIFAGPNAA

-1040 SGALIL
+1040 SGALVL

-1292 DNVLNEEN
+1292 DNVLNKEN

-1493 KAIAEMMQ
+1493 KAIAEMMR
-1501 AFPTTGSTIEKF
+1501 AFPTTGSTIKKF
-1513 FKGETDMSVF
+1513 FSGEINMTVF
-1523 GTQLVSFGKSIKDYA
+1523 GTQLTAFGDAMKKYA
-1538 ESVADLRG
+1538 DSVDGLKISVIDNSVA
-1546 DVVTN
+1546 
-1551 SVTAGKALAE
+1551 AGKALTE
-1561 LANSVPKSGSEFLT
+1561 LANTVPKSGSE
-1575 ALIGENNIG
+1575 IGRAFAGELNIG
-1584 TFGSQIVSFGKA
+1584 TFGMQLVEFGNA
-1596 MKDYAESVTGLKPD
+1596 MKSYADNVDGLKGS
-1610 VVENSRNIADTL
+1610 VVDNSVAIGKTL
-1622 VELAKSVPTSGAALK
+1622 IELANTVPQSGAGIK
-1637 NLFKGENNIATF
+1637 KLFSGEINIATF
-1649 GEQLSDFGKSFVEFY
+1649 GEQLAAFGNSFAEFY
-1664 NSVGE
+1664 TSVGE
-1669 IEASKLSGI
+1669 IEASKLTGI
-1678 VTEIDRLVGIATAIG
+1678 VTEIDRLVGIANAIG

-1718 INSFNN
+1718 VNSFAN
-1724 ASIQISTVI
+1724 AGTQIGTAI
-1733 DLLIGVIGS
+1733 DLLVGVIGS

-1756 KLASGIKSGGPQCRS
+1756 KLASGIKSGAQQCRS
-1771 SAASLLSDCLT
+1771 AAASLLSDCLT
-1782 AINSRASEF
+1782 AVNNRASAF
-1791 YSAGLNAAAEF
+1791 YTAGMNVASEF
-1802 ANGITA
+1802 ANGISA
-1808 NTYLAVAR
+1808 NTYLAVAK
-1816 ASAMAAAAAAAA
+1816 AAAMAGAAAAAA

-1836 PSGVG
+1836 PSGIS
-1841 YGIGEFFGLGFVNAL
+1841 YGIGEFFGLGFINAL
-1856 GDYTSRSYTAGESI
+1856 GDYASRSYTAGESI

-1876 GLRTAISKLG
+1876 GLRTAISKIG
-1886 EFVENDIDTQ
+1886 EFVENGIDTQ

-1909 SGVGK
+1909 NGVGK

-1920 RTQAMKISAGMDR
+1920 RTQAMKISAGMER

>member
-48 ELDKASKKVDMSGLG
+48 ELDKASKKVDMSELG

-864 VSLKIIASALKDL
+864 VSLKIMASALKDL
-877 DGVDLES
+877 DGIDLQNI
-884 LNRSVGILIGIIVGL
+884 NRSVGILIGIIVGL
-899 VIVSVACSSITIG
+899 VVVSAACRSITIG
-912 AGAGILALVIALKVL
+912 AGASILALVIALKVL

-1017 RLMVLSIFAGPNAA
+1017 RLIVLSIFAGPNAA

-1040 SGALIL
+1040 SGALVL

-1414 EVKGLNVDD
+1414 EVKDLNVDD

-1449 LFTGSVDIDK
+1449 LFTGSVDVDK
-1459 FKTQMGAF
+1459 FKTQMAAF

-1473 FADKVDGLK
+1473 FAGKVDGLK

-1523 GTQLVSFGKSIKDYA
+1523 GTQLVGFGESIKKYA
-1538 ESVADLRG
+1538 EKVTGLRADVI
-1546 DVVTN
+1546 DN

-1561 LANSVPKSGSEFLT
+1561 LANAVPKSGSDFLT

-1584 TFGSQIVSFGKA
+1584 TFGSQLVSFGESIK
-1596 MKDYAESVTGLKPD
+1596 KYAEKVTGLKPD
-1610 VVENSRNIADTL
+1610 VVENSRNIANTL

-1637 NLFKGENNIATF
+1637 NLFTGENNIAKF

-1669 IEASKLSGI
+1669 IEASKLAGV
-1678 VTEIDRLVGIATAIG
+1678 VTEIGRLVDIAATIG
-1693 DTEKGAMSGF
+1693 DSEKGAMSGF

-1718 INSFNN
+1718 VNSFAN
-1724 ASIQISTVI
+1724 AGMQISTAI
-1733 DLLIGVIGS
+1733 DLLVGIIGS

-1771 SAASLLSDCLT
+1771 SAASILSDCIT
-1782 AINSRASEF
+1782 AINRKASEF
-1791 YSAGLNAAAEF
+1791 YSAGLNAAEEF
-1802 ANGITA
+1802 ANGIAA

-1816 ASAMAAAAAAAA
+1816 ASEMAAAAAAAA
-1828 RSELDIHS
+1828 G
-1836 PSGVG
+1836 SG
-1841 YGIGEFFGLGFVNAL
+1841 IE
-1856 GDYTSRSYTAGESI
+1856 I
-1870 GNAARE
+1870 
-1876 GLRTAISKLG
+1876 
-1886 EFVENDIDTQ
+1886 Q

-1909 SGVGK
+1909 KGVGK
-1914 LSALMS
+1914 LTALTS
-1920 RTQAMKISAGMDR
+1920 KTQAMKISAGMDR
-1933 ESSGTIQNGNEKS
+1933 ENSGINQNGNEKS

-1977 AALKGLVEA
+1977 AALKGLVET

>member
-48 ELDKASKKVDMSGLG
+48 ELDKASKKVDMSELG

-864 VSLKIIASALKDL
+864 VSLKIMASALKDL
-877 DGVDLES
+877 DGIDLQNI
-884 LNRSVGILIGIIVGL
+884 NRSVGILIGIIVGL
-899 VIVSVACSSITIG
+899 VVVSAACRSITIG
-912 AGAGILALVIALKVL
+912 AGASILALVIALKVL

-1017 RLMVLSIFAGPNAA
+1017 RLIVLSIFAGPNAA

-1040 SGALIL
+1040 SGALVL

-1414 EVKGLNVDD
+1414 EVNGLNVDD

-1493 KAIAEMMQ
+1493 KAIAEMMR
-1501 AFPTTGSTIEKF
+1501 AFPTTGSTIKKF
-1513 FKGETDMSVF
+1513 FSGEINMTVF
-1523 GTQLVSFGKSIKDYA
+1523 GTQLTAFGDAMKKYA
-1538 ESVADLRG
+1538 DSVDGLKISVIDNSVA
-1546 DVVTN
+1546 
-1551 SVTAGKALAE
+1551 AGKALTE
-1561 LANSVPKSGSEFLT
+1561 LANTVPKSGSE
-1575 ALIGENNIG
+1575 IGRAFAGELNIG
-1584 TFGSQIVSFGKA
+1584 TFGMQLVEFGNA
-1596 MKDYAESVTGLKPD
+1596 MKSYADNVDGLKGS
-1610 VVENSRNIADTL
+1610 VVDNSVAIGKTL
-1622 VELAKSVPTSGAALK
+1622 IELANTVPQSGAGIK
-1637 NLFKGENNIATF
+1637 KLFSGEINIATF
-1649 GEQLSDFGKSFVEFY
+1649 GEQLAAFGNSFAEFY
-1664 NSVGE
+1664 TSVGE
-1669 IEASKLSGI
+1669 IEASKLTGI
-1678 VTEIDRLVGIATAIG
+1678 VTEIDRLVGIANAIG

-1718 INSFNN
+1718 VNSFAN
-1724 ASIQISTVI
+1724 AGTQIGTAI
-1733 DLLIGVIGS
+1733 DLLVGVIGS

-1756 KLASGIKSGGPQCRS
+1756 KLASGIKSGAQQCRS
-1771 SAASLLSDCLT
+1771 AAASLLSDCLT
-1782 AINSRASEF
+1782 AVNNRASAF
-1791 YSAGLNAAAEF
+1791 YTAGMNVASEF
-1802 ANGITA
+1802 ANGISA
-1808 NTYLAVAR
+1808 NTYLAVAK
-1816 ASAMAAAAAAAA
+1816 AAAMAGAAAAAA

-1836 PSGVG
+1836 PSGIS
-1841 YGIGEFFGLGFVNAL
+1841 YGIGEFFGLGFINAL
-1856 GDYTSRSYTAGESI
+1856 GDYASRSYTAGESI

-1876 GLRTAISKLG
+1876 GLRTAISKIG
-1886 EFVENDIDTQ
+1886 EFVENGIDTQ

-1909 SGVGK
+1909 NGVGK

-1920 RTQAMKISAGMDR
+1920 RTQAMKISAGMER

>member
-1 MSRTIDERV
+1 
-10 VEMKFDNKQFETNV
+10 
-24 RTSMSTLEKLKDSL
+24 
-38 NMRGAAKSFE
+38 
-48 ELDKASKKVDMSGLG
+48 
-63 SAVESVRLKFSALQ
+63 
-77 VVAITAL
+77 
-84 QNITNSAISA
+84 
-94 GERLVRALSIDQV
+94 
-107 SAGWDK
+107 
-113 LAKKTTSVA
+113 
-122 TLVAQGYDMSTVEE
+122 
-136 QLERLNWFTDETS
+136 
-149 YNFTDMVDSISKFT
+149 
-163 AAGQDLKSSVS
+163 
-174 AMEGIANW
+174 
-182 AALSG
+182 
-187 QNASTASRAMYQLSQ
+187 
-202 AMGAGVMRL
+202 
-211 EDYKSI
+211 
-217 QTANMDTA
+217 
-225 EFRQKCLDA
+225 
-234 AVALGTLKKQADGT
+234 
-248 YISIANGLNGT
+248 
-259 AEAFT
+259 
-264 KSQFTTQLTKGAWLT
+264 
-279 SDVMMKV
+279 
-286 FNDYSAAVDQI
+286 
-297 YEYAEEKGITASQA
+297 
-311 IKELGGSV
+311 
-319 DAFGLKAFLAAQE
+319 
-332 AKTFADAIDAT
+332 
-343 KDAVSTGWMKTFEL
+343 MKTFEL

-364 QRVLWTDLANALW
+364 QRVLWTDLSNALW

-410 WNNVAEVLGIVKEA
+410 WNNVAEVLGVVRDA
-424 FREVFPPATGEQ
+424 FREVFPPTTGEQ

-441 KALKSFADSLKISEE
+441 KALKSFADNLKISEE

-469 SIVDIFR
+469 SIADIFR
-476 KLVGG
+476 KLISG
-481 VFRTALKVL
+481 VFKTAIKVL
-490 CQLLGMADADLL
+490 CQLLGMADVDLL
-502 GLTARVGD
+502 SLTARVGD

-598 TLKDIGAAFKNV
+598 TLNDIGAAFKNV

-658 DFVLEARS
+658 DFVLDARS

-687 VTIRKVDKIIA
+687 VTIRKVDKFIA

-727 SVSEI
+727 FVSQI
-732 KSRAVLNVA
+732 KSIAVLNVA

-746 LAASIVVLTLV
+746 LAKSIAILAASIAVLTLV

-771 LASVMVA
+771 LAGVMVA

-790 GGNFKN
+790 GGDFKN

-806 ILILVA
+806 MLILVA
-812 ALKKMEE
+812 ALKKMDE
-819 LDSTK
+819 LDATR
-824 VHNNAAVLGVLGA
+824 VQNNAAILGVLGA
-837 GLVLFAGLLGKY
+837 ELMLFAGLLGKY
-849 VPHLSKGALGLVAIA
+849 VPELSKNAWA
-864 VSLKIIASALKDL
+864 IIALALSIKIMVSTLKDL
-877 DGVDLES
+877 DGMDLKN
-884 LNRSVGILIGIIVGL
+884 LRRSVGILIGIIIGL
-899 VIVSVACSSITIG
+899 VVVSEACSTITFG
-912 AGAGILALVIALKVL
+912 AGAGILAIVIALKIF
-927 INVLNSFGN
+927 INALNSFGN

-959 MAASSLAGKNAARGG
+959 TIVSSLAGKNAARGG

-997 DIGTLHRVTAV
+997 DIGTLHRVTDV
-1008 VTQLLTVFG
+1008 VMQLLTVFG

-1069 AVLELLFMGLIAV
+1069 AVLEFLFMGLIAV

-1088 CKGTLIVVAVTIGIL
+1088 CKSTLIVVAVTIGIL

-1109 LSMIEDQSKL
+1109 LSMIDDQSKL
-1119 RNVAACLSVIIAAF
+1119 RNVAACLSAVIAAF
-1133 TVLVASTSLV
+1133 AVLVASTSLV

-1166 LSSLPMKSVL
+1166 LSSLPMNSVL
-1176 PVAEALSLLLVA
+1176 PVAEAISLLLVA
-1188 MSASLLILS
+1188 MSASLFILS
-1197 GVKYVAPTAMTA
+1197 NVKYVAPTAMTA

-1240 GLSTLLMSLSKS
+1240 GLSALLMSLSKS

-1261 GGGAAYAGIG
+1261 GGSAAYVGIG

-1300 LLKAIEILNVIGNGI
+1300 LTKAIEILNVIGNGI
-1315 GTFIGS
+1315 GSFFGN
-1321 IVGGVMGGIS
+1321 IVGGVMSGIS
-1331 SSLPQVGKDLSD
+1331 SNLPKIGKDLSD

-1354 AKSITHEMLD
+1354 VKSLANDEGKLITGMNAITKSI
-1364 GVNALA
+1364 
-1370 QTILILTAANVIDGL
+1370 LTLSSANLIDGL
-1385 GRWFTGGR
+1385 GRIFTGGR
-1393 SLSSFA
+1393 SISAFA
-1399 DEVKPLGT
+1399 EEIKPLGT

-1414 EVKGLNVDD
+1414 EVAGLNVDD

-1435 EMISLLPTKGGLNK
+1435 EMISLLPTNGGLNK
-1449 LFTGSVDIDK
+1449 LFTGSVDVDK
-1459 FKTQMGAF
+1459 FKTQIVTFAKGINAF
-1467 AEGITA
+1467 AETVGGI
-1473 FADKVDGLK
+1473 K
-1482 TDDISK
+1482 TVSANGVNVANVWKIDTDQIIN
-1488 ATDAG
+1488 ATNAG
-1493 KAIAEMMQ
+1493 KAIAEMMK
-1501 AFPTTGSTIEKF
+1501 ALPTTGSDIRDAFVGKI
-1513 FKGETDMSVF
+1513 DMEEF
-1523 GTQLVSFGKSIKDYA
+1523 GKQLVAFGESMVTYSTKVAGLDPNVFKNSVDISNTLVELAKSMPTTGDSLSKVIFGEHNMEEFGKQLVA
-1538 ESVADLRG
+1538 FGESMVTYSTKVAGLDPN
-1546 DVVTN
+1546 VFKN
-1551 SVTAGKALAE
+1551 SVDIS
-1561 LANSVPKSGSEFLT
+1561 N
-1575 ALIGENNIG
+1575 
-1584 TFGSQIVSFGKA
+1584 
-1596 MKDYAESVTGLKPD
+1596 
-1610 VVENSRNIADTL
+1610 TL
-1622 VELAKSVPTSGAALK
+1622 VELAKSVPTSGATLK
-1637 NLFKGENNIATF
+1637 NLFNGENNIGTF
-1649 GEQLSDFGKSFVEFY
+1649 GEQLAAFGNSFAEFY
-1664 NSVGE
+1664 TSVGE
-1669 IEASKLSGI
+1669 INTTTLAAI
-1678 VTEIDRLVGIATAIG
+1678 ITEIERLVGIANAIG

-1718 INSFNN
+1718 VNSFTN
-1724 ASIQISTVI
+1724 AGTQISTAI

-1742 KNEKFVSAGKTMMT
+1742 KNEKFVSAGITMMA
-1756 KLASGIKSGGPQCRS
+1756 KLASGIKSGAQQCRS
-1771 SAASLLSDCLT
+1771 AAASLLSDCLT
-1782 AINSRASEF
+1782 AVNNRASAF
-1791 YSAGLNAAAEF
+1791 YSAGLNVAAEF
-1802 ANGITA
+1802 ANGIAA
-1808 NTYLAVAR
+1808 NTYLAVAK
-1816 ASAMAAAAAAAA
+1816 AAAMAGAAAAAA

-1836 PSGVG
+1836 PSGVS

-1876 GLRTAISKLG
+1876 GLRTAISKIG
-1886 EFVENDIDTQ
+1886 EFVENGIDTQ

-1920 RTQAMKISAGMDR
+1920 RTQAMKISAGMER
-1933 ESSGTIQNGNEKS
+1933 ESSGTIQNGTEKS

>member
-48 ELDKASKKVDMSGLG
+48 ELDKASKKVDMTGLG

-107 SAGWDK
+107 SAGWNK
-113 LAKKTTSVA
+113 LTKKTSSVQ
-122 TLVAQGYDMSTVEE
+122 TLVNSTGKTVDEINSY
-136 QLERLNWFTDETS
+136 LEKLMWYSDETS
-149 YNFTDMVDSISKFT
+149 YGFTDMTSALATMVSSGGDINKLIPMIEGVANATAFAGKGASEFSRIMQYAVNQAYSLGYMQVADWKTIEGATVNSKQLIQSLITAGEELGKIKKGSVTIENFRSTLADKWVDKEVMESGFGAFSKVT
-163 AAGQDLKSSVS
+163 EEIYKGIQD
-174 AMEGIANW
+174 
-182 AALSG
+182 
-187 QNASTASRAMYQLSQ
+187 
-202 AMGAGVMRL
+202 
-211 EDYKSI
+211 
-217 QTANMDTA
+217 
-225 EFRQKCLDA
+225 
-234 AVALGTLKKQADGT
+234 GTFKNYADGLAKIGDKFGEFA
-248 YISIANGLNGT
+248 YR
-259 AEAFT
+259 
-264 KSQFTTQLTKGAWLT
+264 
-279 SDVMMKV
+279 
-286 FNDYSAAVDQI
+286 AA
-297 YEYAEEKGITASQA
+297 AS
-311 IKELGGSV
+311 S
-319 DAFGLKAFLAAQE
+319 QE
-332 AKTFADAIDAT
+332 AKSFAEAIDAT
-343 KDAVSTGWMKTFEL
+343 KDAVSSGWMKTFEL

-364 QRVLWTDLANALW
+364 QRVLWTDLSNALW

-384 ERRNAL
+384 ERRNAV
-390 LEEWADLGGRTTLV
+390 LEEWANLGGRTTLV

-410 WNNVAEVLGIVKEA
+410 WNNVAEVLGVVRDA
-424 FREVFPPATGEQ
+424 FREVFPPATAEQ

-441 KALKSFADSLKISEE
+441 KALKSFADSLKISED
-456 TAGKLRR
+456 TADKLRR

-481 VFRTALKVL
+481 VFKTAIKML
-490 CQLLGMADADLL
+490 CQLLGMADTDLL
-502 GLTARVGD
+502 SLTARIGD
-510 AITKFRD
+510 VITKFRD

-544 EWIKKLWDLP
+544 EWIKKLLDLP

-561 KVSQAVQDCMANFEK
+561 KVSQAVQDCMVNFEK
-576 YIGIGID
+576 YIGIGIS

-771 LASVMVA
+771 LAGVMVA
-778 VSAAMALINKFL
+778 VSAVMALINKFL

-849 VPHLSKGALGLVAIA
+849 VPHLSKGALGLIAIA
-864 VSLKIIASALKDL
+864 VSLKIIASVLKDL
-877 DGVDLES
+877 DGIDLQNI
-884 LNRSVGILIGIIVGL
+884 NRSVGILIGIIVGL
-899 VIVSVACSSITIG
+899 VVVSAACSSITIG

-936 LDVAK
+936 LDVVK

-1119 RNVAACLSVIIAAF
+1119 RNVAVCLSAIIAAF
-1133 TVLVASTSLV
+1133 AILVASTSLV
-1143 KKATGTMIVMTVIV
+1143 KEAYKTMIVMTVIV
-1157 AALGGILFA
+1157 AALGSILFG
-1166 LSSLPMKSVL
+1166 LSGLPMNSVL
-1176 PVAEALSLLLVA
+1176 SVAEALSLLLVA
-1188 MSASLLILS
+1188 MSASLFILS
-1197 GVKYVAPTAMTA
+1197 GVKDVAPTAMTA
-1209 MGIMIAIVAG
+1209 MGIMVAIVLG
-1219 LAVIVGVL
+1219 LAVIVGIL
-1227 ARFDLGNSAEIAV
+1227 SQFDFGNSADLAV

-1252 CAILTVVGL
+1252 CAILAVVGL
-1261 GGGAAYAGIG
+1261 GRKAAFIGIG
-1271 ALITLIAAM
+1271 ALIALIASV
-1280 GVLMEAIGRLVA
+1280 GTLMEVMGRLA
-1292 DNVLNEEN
+1292 KHNILNEEN
-1300 LLKAIEILNVIGNGI
+1300 LTKAIGILNMIGNGI
-1315 GTFIGS
+1315 GSFFGN
-1321 IVGGVMGGIS
+1321 IVGGFMSGIS
-1331 SSLPQVGKDLSD
+1331 SNLPQIGKDLSD
-1343 FMTNL
+1343 FMTKL

-1354 AKSITHEMLD
+1354 VKSLSDDEGKIINGMSAITKSIM
-1364 GVNALA
+1364 
-1370 QTILILTAANVIDGL
+1370 ILSSANLIDGL
-1385 GRWFTGGR
+1385 GRIFTGGR
-1393 SLSSFA
+1393 SISSFA
-1399 DEVKPLGT
+1399 DEIKPLGT

-1449 LFTGSVDIDK
+1449 LFTGSVDVDK
-1459 FKTQMGAF
+1459 FKTQMSAF

-1473 FADKVDGLK
+1473 FADKVNGLE
-1482 TDDISK
+1482 TGGISN

-1493 KAIAEMMQ
+1493 KAIAEMML
-1501 AFPTTGSTIEKF
+1501 AFPTTGSTIKKF
-1513 FKGETDMSVF
+1513 FSGEIDMAVF
-1523 GTQLVSFGKSIKDYA
+1523 GKQLIRFGQAMILYSQI
-1538 ESVADLRG
+1538 VANLDKG
-1546 DVVTN
+1546 VISN
-1551 SVTAGKALAE
+1551 SRDIANILVE
-1561 LANSVPKSGSEFLT
+1561 LAKSVPVSGA
-1575 ALIGENNIG
+1575 ALKNLFTGENNIG
-1584 TFGSQIVSFGKA
+1584 TFG
-1596 MKDYAESVTGLKPD
+1596 
-1610 VVENSRNIADTL
+1610 
-1622 VELAKSVPTSGAALK
+1622 
-1637 NLFKGENNIATF
+1637 
-1649 GEQLSDFGKSFVEFY
+1649 EQLSVFGGSLVEFY

-1669 IEASKLSGI
+1669 IEASKFSGI
-1678 VTEIDRLVGIATAIG
+1678 VKEIGELVGIASTIG
-1693 DTEKGAMSGF
+1693 DVEKGAMSSF

-1718 INSFNN
+1718 INSFAN
-1724 ASIQISTVI
+1724 AGMRISTAI
-1733 DLLIGVIGS
+1733 DLLVGIIGS
-1742 KNEKFVSAGKTMMT
+1742 KNEKFVSTGKTMMA
-1756 KLASGIKSGGPQCRS
+1756 KMASGIKSGGSQCRS
-1771 SAASLLSDCLT
+1771 SAALILSDCLT
-1782 AINSRASEF
+1782 AINGKASEF

-1808 NTYLAVAR
+1808 NAYLAVAR
-1816 ASAMAAAAAAAA
+1816 ASEMAAAAAAAA
-1828 RSELDIHS
+1828 GSGIDI
-1836 PSGVG
+1836 
-1841 YGIGEFFGLGFVNAL
+1841 
-1856 GDYTSRSYTAGESI
+1856 
-1870 GNAARE
+1870 
-1876 GLRTAISKLG
+1876 
-1886 EFVENDIDTQ
+1886 Q

-1914 LSALMS
+1914 LTALMS
-1920 RTQAMKISAGMDR
+1920 KTQAMKISAGMNR
-1933 ESSGTIQNGNEKS
+1933 ESSGTNQNGNDKTS
-1946 SIANNYNFTQNNY
+1946 VANNYNFTQNNY

>member
-864 VSLKIIASALKDL
+864 VSLKIMASALKDL

-912 AGAGILALVIALKVL
+912 AGAGILALVISLKIL
-927 INVLNSFGN
+927 INVLKSFGDLN
-936 LDVAK
+936 VAK
-941 MRANMDVFS
+941 MRASMDVFS

-959 MAASSLAGKNAARGG
+959 MAVSSLAGKNAARGG

-1119 RNVAACLSVIIAAF
+1119 RNVAVCLSAIIAAF

-1166 LSSLPMKSVL
+1166 LSSLPMNSVL

-1300 LLKAIEILNVIGNGI
+1300 LTKAIEILNVIGNGI

-1414 EVKGLNVDD
+1414 EVKELNVDD

-1449 LFTGSVDIDK
+1449 LFTGSVDVDK
-1459 FKTQMGAF
+1459 FKTQMAAF

-1473 FADKVDGLK
+1473 FAGKVDGLK

-1523 GTQLVSFGKSIKDYA
+1523 GTQLVGFGESIKTYA
-1538 ESVADLRG
+1538 DSVDGLKVS
-1546 DVVTN
+1546 VVEN

-1561 LANSVPKSGSEFLT
+1561 LANNVPKSGSEFLT

-1584 TFGSQIVSFGKA
+1584 TFGTQIVSFGEA
-1596 MKDYAESVTGLKPD
+1596 MKDYADSVDGLNGD
-1610 VVENSRNIADTL
+1610 VVEKSRNIANTL

-1637 NLFKGENNIATF
+1637 NLFTGENNIAKF

-1669 IEASKLSGI
+1669 IEASKLTGI
-1678 VTEIDRLVGIATAIG
+1678 VTEIGRLVDIAATIG

-1718 INSFNN
+1718 VNSFND
-1724 ASIQISTVI
+1724 ASIRISAVI
-1733 DLLIGVIGS
+1733 DLLIGIIGS

-1771 SAASLLSDCLT
+1771 SAASILSDCIT
-1782 AINSRASEF
+1782 AINRKASEF
-1791 YSAGLNAAAEF
+1791 YSAGLNAAEEF
-1802 ANGITA
+1802 ANGIAA

-1816 ASAMAAAAAAAA
+1816 ASEMAAAAAAAA
-1828 RSELDIHS
+1828 G
-1836 PSGVG
+1836 SG
-1841 YGIGEFFGLGFVNAL
+1841 IE
-1856 GDYTSRSYTAGESI
+1856 I
-1870 GNAARE
+1870 
-1876 GLRTAISKLG
+1876 
-1886 EFVENDIDTQ
+1886 Q

-1909 SGVGK
+1909 KGVGK
-1914 LSALMS
+1914 LTALTS
-1920 RTQAMKISAGMDR
+1920 KTQAMKISAGMDR
-1933 ESSGTIQNGNEKS
+1933 ENSGTNQNGNEKS

-1977 AALKGLVEA
+1977 AALKGLVET